1 MSEPVTSQ
9 EVNIPQDLEKEIP
22 PSLTPDGE
30 DENDDDDE
38 EEGEH
43 AANGAGGTWIISI
56 AHAGCIGSKLNG
68 LVRYGV

>member
-43 AANGAGGTWIISI
+43 AANGAGGT
-56 AHAGCIGSKLNG
+56 
-68 LVRYGV
+68 

>member
-22 PSLTPDGE
+22 PSLTPDVD
-30 DENDDDDE
+30 DENDEDDE

-43 AANGAGGTWIISI
+43 AANGAGGTCIISI
-56 AHAGCIGSKLNG
+56 AHARCIGSKL
-68 LVRYGV
+68 